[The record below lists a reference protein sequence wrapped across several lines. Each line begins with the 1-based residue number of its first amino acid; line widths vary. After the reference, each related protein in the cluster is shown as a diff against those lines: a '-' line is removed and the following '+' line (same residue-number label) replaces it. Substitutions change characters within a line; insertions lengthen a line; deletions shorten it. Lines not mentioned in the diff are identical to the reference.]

1 MSQISLNYSMVT
13 DTTNNLHANGLHVD
27 DNFNTL
33 LDAVNNKVDVDG
45 TSTMSADLSMN
56 SYKITNLLAG
66 TNPGDAVNK
75 YQLDTA
81 ISSIPNASTA
91 VHGLAKVGSN
101 ISVNDG
107 IISIPDATITEKG
120 VIQLGR
126 TNTVANA
133 NAQAVRTTV
142 ITSTVPTTGDDGVIY
157 FVYAI

>member
-1 MSQISLNYSMVT
+1 MSQVSLTYSMVT

-45 TSTMSADLSMN
+45 TSTMAADLSMN

-66 TNPGDAVNK
+66 TNPGDAINK

-81 ISSIPNASTA
+81 ISSIPKATDA
-91 VHGLAKVGSN
+91 VLGLVKVGTN
-101 ISVNDG
+101 IDVADG
-107 IISIPDATITEKG
+107 IISIKDATTTQKG
-120 VIQLGR
+120 VLQLGR
-126 TNTVANA
+126 TNTIANA
-133 NAQAVRTTV
+133 NAPAVRNTV
-142 ITSTVPTTGDDGVIY
+142 ITSTVPTSGEDGVIY

>member
-1 MSQISLNYSMVT
+1 MSQISLTYSMVT

-45 TSTMSADLSMN
+45 TSTMAADLSMN

-66 TNPGDAVNK
+66 TNPGDAINK

-81 ISSIPNASTA
+81 IASIPKATDA
-91 VHGLAKVGSN
+91 VLGLVKVGTN
-101 ISVNDG
+101 IDVADG
-107 IISIPDATITEKG
+107 VISIKDTTTTQKG
-120 VIQLGR
+120 VVQLGR
-126 TNTVANA
+126 TNTIANA
-133 NAQAVRTTV
+133 NAPAVRNTV
-142 ITSTVPTTGDDGVIY
+142 ITSTVPTSGEDGVIY

>member
-1 MSQISLNYSMVT
+1 MSQISLTYSMVT

-45 TSTMSADLSMN
+45 TSTMAADLSMN

-66 TNPGDAVNK
+66 TNPGDAINK

-81 ISSIPNASTA
+81 IASIPKATDA
-91 VHGLAKVGSN
+91 VLGLVKVGTN
-101 ISVNDG
+101 IDVADG
-107 IISIPDATITEKG
+107 IISIKDTTTTQKG
-120 VIQLGR
+120 VVQLGR
-126 TNTVANA
+126 TNTIANA
-133 NAQAVRTTV
+133 NAPAVRNTV
-142 ITSTVPTTGDDGVIY
+142 ITSTVPTSGEDGVIY

>member
-1 MSQISLNYSMVT
+1 MSQISLTYSMVT

-45 TSTMSADLSMN
+45 TSTMAADLSMN

-66 TNPGDAVNK
+66 TNPGDAINK

-81 ISSIPNASTA
+81 IASIPKATDA
-91 VHGLAKVGSN
+91 VLGLVKVGTN
-101 ISVNDG
+101 IDVADG
-107 IISIPDATITEKG
+107 IISIKDATISQKG
-120 VIQLGR
+120 ILQLGR
-126 TNTVANA
+126 TNTTTAA
-133 NAQAVRTTV
+133 GTPAVRNTV
-142 ITSTVPTTGDDGVIY
+142 ITSTVPTQGEDGVIY

>member
-1 MSQISLNYSMVT
+1 MSQISLTYSMVT

-45 TSTMSADLSMN
+45 TSTMAADLSMN

-75 YQLDTA
+75 YQLDLA
-81 ISSIPNASTA
+81 ISSIPKTSHDVLGLVKIGTSLEVSDGVVDAPTA
-91 VHGLAKVGSN
+91 TTTTK
-101 ISVNDG
+101 G
-107 IISIPDATITEKG
+107 IL
-120 VIQLGR
+120 QLGR
-126 TNTVANA
+126 TNTIANA
-133 NAQAVRTTV
+133 NAPAVRNTV
-142 ITSTVPTTGDDGVIY
+142 ITSTVPTSGEDGVIY

>member
-1 MSQISLNYSMVT
+1 MSQVSLTYSMVT
-13 DTTNNLHANGLHVD
+13 DTINNLHANGLHVD

-45 TSTMSADLSMN
+45 TSTMAADLSMN

-75 YQLDTA
+75 YQLDLA
-81 ISSIPNASTA
+81 ISNIPKTSRDVFGLVKIGTSLDVNNGVVDVPTA
-91 VHGLAKVGSN
+91 TTIAKGAV
-101 ISVNDG
+101 
-107 IISIPDATITEKG
+107 
-120 VIQLGR
+120 QLGR

-133 NAQAVRTTV
+133 GIAAVRNSV
-142 ITSTVPTTGDDGVIY
+142 VTSTIPSTGEDGVIY